1 MNPYVAMGFSG
12 DTILYLDSYGVEANF
27 SNMDFEYK
35 KFQIGYLFFWGILE
49 IFIFALLGM
58 YLE

>member
-1 MNPYVAMGFSG
+1 MGFSG
-12 DTILYLDSYGVEANF
+12 DTILYLDSYGVESNF

-35 KFQIGYLFFWGILE
+35 KFQVGYLFFWGIIE
-49 IFIFALLGM
+49 IILFSVLGM